1 MNMGPILGLDGMDG
15 VDTVDGAWPAVLT
28 AEEWASLMAPV
39 DVTLLEDAGRGAL
52 ALAVEADETAGVGW
66 HRISSK
72 HSATAGGGEVPGKTE
87 T

>member
-39 DVTLLEDAGRGAL
+39 DVTLLEDAGEAL
-52 ALAVEADETAGVGW
+52 ALAVEADETAARW
-66 HRISSK
+66 L
-72 HSATAGGGEVPGKTE
+72 AQDFE
-87 T
+87 